1 MSIYENTGWFAPA
14 TIAVAQGERSVCNFD
29 EDSLTMAVA
38 AARDCITGGDKSK
51 IDAVYLCSTTL
62 PYADRL
68 NSGILKTALNL
79 RDNISSADFT
89 SALKAGTTGLI
100 AALDAVKSGNKNQ
113 VLVAA
118 TDKRETRPAYF
129 YEMWF
134 GDGAASMM
142 VGDENVIAEFKGS
155 YSVSHDFVD
164 HYRAADRHYDY
175 MWEER
180 WLREEGYSKFI
191 PEAVKGLFGKLKITM
206 DDVDKFVFPCLF
218 KAEYKSIA
226 KALGA
231 SPEKVVDNMHE
242 VCGETGAAHPLLML
256 ASVLEQ
262 AKPGE
267 RILVAGFGQGCD
279 ALYFVVTENITK
291 LPARQ
296 GVKGSLEN
304 KIELTNYMKF
314 LKFRDL
320 IRPEMGIRA
329 EAPCQTAMTTLW
341 RNRKM
346 ITGLVG
352 GICRDCGTP
361 QYPKM
366 DYCVK
371 PDCNHLH
378 SQDDYEF
385 ADKPARVKTFTG
397 DLLAVSVDPPAVY
410 GMVEFEGGGRAMVD
424 FTDCVMSDVKVGMP
438 VKMTFRIK
446 YVDAERGFT
455 GYYWKAIPQA
465 GWTEPLPEIRFDG
478 RVAVVTGSGG
488 GLGRV
493 YALELAKR
501 GAKLVINDFGAA
513 RDGSGAGSATP
524 AQKVV
529 DEIKALGGEAVA
541 NYDNVAT
548 VKGGEGIVK
557 SALDAFGRLDILIN
571 NAGILRDKAFLK
583 MEPENWK
590 AVLDV
595 HLNGAYN
602 VTRPA
607 FQAMRDSGYGRI
619 IMTTSAAGLYGNFGQ
634 TNYSSAKMA
643 LVGLMN
649 TLKIEGA
656 KYNIKVNTVAP
667 VAASR
672 LTEDVMPPEFFE
684 KMKPEYV
691 APIVLYMCSEEC
703 KDSGS
708 VFNAAAGYYSK
719 AAVMTGPG
727 KIVGSPDKLPTPE
740 DIRDNWS
747 AIDSMEGAKPHSEL
761 NVFMGDVIQAFNAP
775 EESASPGSSKQEI
788 TTVKGLF
795 EAMPGAFVPEAAK
808 GADVV
813 FQFSISGPGGGEW
826 VATIKD
832 ATIKVEEGKADKPTT
847 TIKMADED
855 FLKLL
860 SGELDGMKAYTSGKL
875 KIGGDMMK
883 SQLIGKIFDF
893 KKEQAAPASSG
904 AAKQDISTVK
914 GLFQAMPD
922 AFVPEAAKGVDVI
935 FQFSISGQGG
945 GEWIAAIK
953 DAAIKVEEGKA
964 DKPTTTIKMA
974 AEDFLK
980 LLSGELDGMK
990 AYTSGKLKIGG
1001 DMMKSQL
1008 IGKIFNFKK

>member
-14 TIAVAQGERSVCNFD
+14 TIAVAQGDRSVCNFD

-38 AARDCITGGDKSK
+38 AARDCIGGSDKSR

-68 NSGILKTALNL
+68 NSGILKTAMNL
-79 RDNISSADFT
+79 RDNISSADF
-89 SALKAGTTGLI
+89 SAALKAGTTGLI
-100 AALDAVKSGNKNQ
+100 AALDAVKSGNKKQ

-118 TDKRETRPAYF
+118 SDKRETKPAYF

-134 GDGAASMM
+134 GDGAAALL
-142 VGDENVIAEFKGS
+142 VGDDNVIAEFKGS

-164 HYRAADRHYDY
+164 HYRASDRHYDY

-191 PEAVKGLFGKLKITM
+191 PEAVKGLFDKLKITM
-206 DDVDKFVFPCLF
+206 DDVDKVVFPCLF
-218 KAEYKSIA
+218 KAEYKSIG

-231 SPEKVVDNMHE
+231 SSDKIVDNMHE

-256 ASVLEQ
+256 VSVLEQ

-279 ALYFVVTENITK
+279 ALYFVVTENISK

-304 KIELTNYMKF
+304 KKELTNYMKF
-314 LKFRDL
+314 LKFRNL
-320 IRPEMGIRA
+320 ITPEMGIRA
-329 EAPCQTAMTTLW
+329 EAPSQTAMTTLW

-346 ITGLVG
+346 ITSFMG
-352 GICRDCGTP
+352 GICRECGTP
-361 QYPKM
+361 QYPMM

-371 PDCNHLH
+371 PDCNALH

-424 FTDCVMSDVKVGMP
+424 FTDCELADVKVGMP

-446 YVDAERGFT
+446 YIDEQRGFT

-478 RVAVVTGSGG
+478 RVAIVTGAGG
-488 GLGRV
+488 GLGRT

-501 GAKLVINDFGAA
+501 GAKLVINDFGGA

-548 VKGGEGIVK
+548 VEGGEGIVK
-557 SALDAFGRLDILIN
+557 SAMDAFGRVDILIN

-607 FQAMRDSGYGRI
+607 FQVMRENGYGRI

-649 TLKIEGA
+649 TMKLEGA

-691 APIVLYMCSEEC
+691 SPIVLYMCSEEC
-703 KDSGS
+703 AETGS
-708 VFNAAAGYYSK
+708 VFNAAAGYYSR
-719 AAVMTGPG
+719 AAVLTGRG
-727 KIVGSPDKLPTPE
+727 KIVGSIDKLPTVE

-775 EESASPGSSKQEI
+775 EEESAGSSEKGI

-795 EAMPGAFVPEAAK
+795 EAMPAAFVPEAAKGADVIFQFNISGSEGGDWAVTIKDGTIKVEAGAAGKPTTTIKMADEDFLKLLSGELDGMKAYTSGKLKIGGDMMKSQLIGKIFDFKKAQSAAPAAAAPKQDISTVKGLFQAMPGAFVPEAAK
-808 GADVV
+808 GADVI
-813 FQFSISGPGGGEW
+813 FQFSISGKGGGDW
-826 VATIKD
+826 VVTIKD
-832 ATIKVEEGKADKPTT
+832 ATIKVDEGKADKPTT

-883 SQLIGKIFDF
+883 SQLIGKIF
-893 KKEQAAPASSG
+893 
-904 AAKQDISTVK
+904 
-914 GLFQAMPD
+914 
-922 AFVPEAAKGVDVI
+922 
-935 FQFSISGQGG
+935 
-945 GEWIAAIK
+945 
-953 DAAIKVEEGKA
+953 
-964 DKPTTTIKMA
+964 
-974 AEDFLK
+974 
-980 LLSGELDGMK
+980 
-990 AYTSGKLKIGG
+990 
-1001 DMMKSQL
+1001 
-1008 IGKIFNFKK
+1008 NFKK